1 MTRRS
6 CCDPPTPCRRRWR
19 CCPSARTARWSWS
32 RTAARSATAASGRLR
47 VAAAIGISGDVAHR
61 ADKLLAAG
69 VDVLVLDTAHGHQ
82 ERMLAALRTV
92 RGLNPTVPVVA
103 GNVVT
108 AAGVDDLADA

>member
-1 MTRRS
+1 
-6 CCDPPTPCRRRWR
+6 
-19 CCPSARTARWSWS
+19 
-32 RTAARSATAASGRLR
+32 AARKRLGPGIDGRGALVGVLTREAARRAPLYRPASAAGGRLR

-69 VDVLVLDTAHGHQ
+69 VDVLVLDAADGHQ

-92 RGLNPTVPVVA
+92 RGLNPSVPVVA